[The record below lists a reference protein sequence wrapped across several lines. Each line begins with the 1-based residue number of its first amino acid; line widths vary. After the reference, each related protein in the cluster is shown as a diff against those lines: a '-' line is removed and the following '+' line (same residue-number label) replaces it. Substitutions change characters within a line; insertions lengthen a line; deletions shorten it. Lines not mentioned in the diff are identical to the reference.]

1 MARRGCRL
9 CAAAPGHAL
18 RAALDS
24 WCWGRAPTPGRCHR
38 FVAAAGWA
46 RRLLGVEG
54 STGTGAGFQFFLSR
68 SSIYTTF
75 YIHTNITNIWNHRY
89 CIQAITNM
97 TNPLYNTM
105 FPFHPCLSVHSKLNK
120 SYFTQPPPPP
130 PYKIKFRFCYLQSQ
144 TSCWPAELPYISEAS
159 ICPDLGAVRCGDGVW
174 ANVVDSYDTK
184 DQM

>member
-105 FPFHPCLSVHSKLNK
+105 FPFHPCLSVHTSPFKAEQVIF
-120 SYFTQPPPPP
+120 YATPPPPTP
-130 PYKIKFRFCYLQSQ
+130 LQDQ
-144 TSCWPAELPYISEAS
+144 IQILLPSEPNKLLAS
-159 ICPDLGAVRCGDGVW
+159 WVTIYFWSIHLSR
-174 ANVVDSYDTK
+174 SRRR
-184 DQM
+184 